1 MTRWLLR
8 RLIHAA
14 ATFLVV
20 TILLFLLMRI
30 APGDP
35 LSRLVDQQQM
45 SAEEMAVLRAR
56 FGLDQPLGRQ
66 FLTFVTG
73 LPSGNMGV
81 SIEHYPDRVSTLL
94 RERLAPSLLLG
105 GVVLVLNFTLGI
117 WLGVLQ
123 ATHRGSGLDRWLT
136 RLSLAGYSLPSFWLA
151 LMLVA
156 LVSLQW
162 QLLPAAQMT
171 DPLLSAEASWW
182 ERAADI
188 GRHLILPALTLSIVS
203 LATTMRYQRT
213 AMLEVMRLD
222 FVRAASARGL
232 SSTRVRWR
240 HAWRN
245 ALFPLLTLLGLW
257 LPFLVTGS
265 VFVEAIFNWPGI
277 GSLAAEAILGRDYP
291 LLQGTAMLA
300 AALVLAGNLLA
311 DLGHLLLDPRT
322 RTT

>member
-1 MTRWLLR
+1 MTRWIILRLLQ
-8 RLIHAA
+8 AA

-20 TILLFLLMRI
+20 TLLLFLLMRL

-35 LSRLVDQQQM
+35 LSRLLDQRQM
-45 SAEEMAVLRAR
+45 TAEELAGLRAR
-56 FGLDQPLGRQ
+56 FGLDQPIGRQ
-66 FLTFVTG
+66 FLTFVGGVATG
-73 LPSGNMGV
+73 DLGI
-81 SIEHYPDRVSTLL
+81 SIEHYPDPVTTLL
-94 RERLAPSLLLG
+94 RRRLAPSLLLG

-117 WLGVLQ
+117 WLGVVQ
-123 ATHRGSGLDRWLT
+123 ASHRGSRLDRWLT
-136 RLSLAGYSLPSFWLA
+136 RLSLTGYSLPSFWLA
-151 LMLVA
+151 LMLVS

-171 DPLLSAEASWW
+171 DPLLRIDAPWW
-182 ERAADI
+182 EQTLDI

-203 LATTMRYQRT
+203 LATTMRFQRA
-213 AMLEVMRLD
+213 AMLGVMRLD

-232 SSTRVRWR
+232 SASRVRWR

-311 DLGHLLLDPRT
+311 DLGHHLLDPRT
-322 RTT
+322 RTA